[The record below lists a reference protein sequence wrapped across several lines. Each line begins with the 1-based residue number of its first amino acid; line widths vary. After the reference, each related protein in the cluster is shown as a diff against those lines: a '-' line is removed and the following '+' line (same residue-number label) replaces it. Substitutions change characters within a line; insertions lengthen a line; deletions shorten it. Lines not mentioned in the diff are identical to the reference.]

1 LDNWL
6 DPGLVAAGFAIVEC
20 NCSGLEFADKLVY
33 DFIFS
38 FLLDLLENPEDMMTD
53 AEELMAEELMADEQ
67 EVDIMTEH
75 DCSGLELAE
84 RLPAAKRLPEDLRL
98 RDLALA
104 VLGILFSFP
113 LGRGKCDFLSI
124 LLPLLVIILSLFWK
138 EDFMTGTCNLH
149 VLALYTHLHQLFS
162 LLVK

>member
-38 FLLDLLENPEDMMTD
+38 VLEDLLENPEDMMTD
-53 AEELMAEELMADEQ
+53 AEEPIADEQ

-75 DCSGLELAE
+75 ACSGLELAD
-84 RLPAAKRLPEDLRL
+84 RLPAANRLPGDLRL
-98 RDLALA
+98 RDLALT

-113 LGRGKCDFLSI
+113 LGIGKFDFLSI

-162 LLVK
+162 LL

>member
-38 FLLDLLENPEDMMTD
+38 DLEDLLENPEDMMTD
-53 AEELMAEELMADEQ
+53 AEEPMAEEQ

-75 DCSGLELAE
+75 DCSGLELAD
-84 RLPAAKRLPEDLRL
+84 RLPAGNRLPEDLRL

-162 LLVK
+162 LL